1 MDGLNQF
8 EQLCGVWRWRACHIN
23 LGESS
28 RKHNLTKRDL
38 VFLVGPEIS
47 DLD

>member
-23 LGESS
+23 LGES
-28 RKHNLTKRDL
+28 NLTKRDL